1 MTINTQLVELAM
13 KELKAGTISLSDYNE
28 ILLILLD
35 RANFTISYLVKRFFE
50 KNGVPTI
57 ANSTGW
63 LVQPNFEKALDSRN

>member
-35 RANFTISYLVKRFFE
+35 RANFTITYTVKRFFE
-50 KNGVPTI
+50 KNGIETI

-63 LVQPNFEKALDSRN
+63 LVRIKF